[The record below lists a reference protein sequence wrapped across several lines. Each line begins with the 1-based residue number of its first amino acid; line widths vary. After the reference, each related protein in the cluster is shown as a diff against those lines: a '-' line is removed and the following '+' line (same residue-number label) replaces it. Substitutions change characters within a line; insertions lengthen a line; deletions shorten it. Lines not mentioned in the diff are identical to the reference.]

1 VALRALVLGSA
12 AGGGL
17 PQWNCRA
24 ECSASAWEGSD
35 GLKPATQS
43 SLAVSVDGETWV
55 LLNASPDLRAQILAT
70 PQLHPRAAGA
80 GPEAGLRNTPIRSV
94 VLTNGDVDHVA
105 GLLTMRERQ
114 AFTIWMTAEIAAVL
128 ERNPIFEVLDRA
140 VVARRVV
147 GLDQRFEPA
156 DGLAARLFPVPGKIP
171 LWLEGEAEGEVVETD
186 RMGEQTAGV
195 ELSAGDTTAFYI
207 PGCERMVPALAD
219 RLRGAALVFFDGTVF
234 HDDEMIRAGVG
245 AKTGRRMGHMAMAG
259 AEGSLAAFAGLEVG
273 RKIYVHMNNTN
284 PVWLPGS
291 PERAEAEA
299 AGWEIAHDGME
310 ISL

>member
-1 VALRALVLGSA
+1 MTLRALILGSA

-24 ECSASAWEGSD
+24 ECSASAWEGRD

-43 SLAVSVDGETWV
+43 SLAVSADGEAWV
-55 LLNASPDLRAQILAT
+55 LLNASPDVRAQILAM
-70 PQLHPRAAGA
+70 PQLQPRAGGA
-80 GPEAGLRNTPIRSV
+80 GPRNSPIRSV

-105 GLLTMRERQ
+105 GLLTMREGQ
-114 AFTIWMTAEIAAVL
+114 PFTIWMTAEIAAVL
-128 ERNPIFEVLDRA
+128 DRNPIFEVLDR
-140 VVARRVV
+140 RVV
-147 GLDQRFEPA
+147 TRNVIGLDEQFEPA
-156 DGLAARLFPVPGKIP
+156 EGVSARLFAVPGKVP
-171 LWLEGEAEGEVVETD
+171 LWLEGESGGDMVETD

-195 ELSAGDTTAFYI
+195 ELTCGEATAFYV
-207 PGCERMVPALAD
+207 PGCARMAPSLAE
-219 RLRGAALVFFDGTVF
+219 RLRGAPLVFFDGTVF

-245 AKTGRRMGHMAMAG
+245 RKTGRRMGHMAMAG
-259 AEGSLAAFAGLEVG
+259 PDGSLAAFAGLEVG

-284 PVWLPGS
+284 PVWLRGS

-310 ISL
+310 VSL

>member
-1 VALRALVLGSA
+1 MTLRALVLGSA

-24 ECSASAWEGSD
+24 ECSASAWEGYD

-43 SLAVSVDGETWV
+43 SLAVSADGEQWV
-55 LLNASPDLRAQILAT
+55 LLNASPDLRSQILAT
-70 PQLHPRAAGA
+70 PQLRPRADGV
-80 GPEAGLRNTPIRSV
+80 GLRNTPIRSV

-114 AFTIWMTAEIAAVL
+114 AFTIWMTAEIATVL
-128 ERNPIFEVLDRA
+128 DRNPIFEVLDRE
-140 VVARRVV
+140 VVTRKVI
-147 GLDQRFEPA
+147 GLEEPFEPV
-156 DGLAARLFPVPGKIP
+156 DGIEARLFPVPGKVA
-171 LWLEGEAEGEVVETD
+171 LWLEGEAGDDVVETD

-195 ELSAGDTTAFYI
+195 ELTANTVTAFYI
-207 PGCERMVPALAD
+207 PGCARMVPALAD
-219 RLRGAALVFFDGTVF
+219 RLRGAPLVFFDGTVF

-245 AKTGRRMGHMAMAG
+245 HKTGRRMGHMAMAG
-259 AEGSLAAFAGLEVG
+259 PEGSLAAFAGLEVG

-284 PVWLPGS
+284 PVWLPTS

-310 ISL
+310 VSL